1 MFDISWTEI
10 LVIGVVALIAI
21 GPKELPRVLYEI
33 GKGVRR
39 LRAVAAEFHRH
50 VNELMHETELEEL
63 RRQAQAARDLT
74 NPRSLAEWVDP
85 GGTLR
90 YGIDPTMAGATG
102 YPGSPVESTS
112 PVVPA
117 PVVGEG
123 EAVAQSPHNPPP
135 VGEVVS
141 PSAVPSAVVIP
152 SGSVTSSERG

>member
-74 NPRSLAEWVDP
+74 NPRRLAEWVDP
-85 GGTLR
+85 GGALR
-90 YGIDPTMAGATG
+90 YGIDPTTAGATG
-102 YPGSPVESTS
+102 YPGSPAESVP
-112 PVVPA
+112 PVVVA
-117 PVVGEG
+117 PVADEL
-123 EAVAQSPHNPPP
+123 ATAPPHNPPP
-135 VGEVVS
+135 VGEMA
-141 PSAVPSAVVIP
+141 PPPAMAIP
-152 SGSVTSSERG
+152 NSSVTSSERG